1 MWLQSRGR
9 SQTGGDVFA
18 HGVTASEVLRTDA
31 GQFVL
36 AATHTGGGVMAFRVE
51 EDGSLTLTDSRIFS
65 DLVGPVL
72 TGKLA
77 LSETAT
83 GPVLFIGAGT
93 DRLVGYRIG
102 EDGSIGA
109 RVSMAYETV
118 QSEIADGN
126 DAMLRAWALHS
137 DTSPLP
143 DGSWQTGTVALDV
156 ADSDAGARVLAVGA
170 FDAHIAVMPRDGT
183 EEIAL
188 FGADQGLG
196 IAAPTALELV
206 ETDLGEWAILAAA
219 GSASLSVLAVTPD
232 GGLRPTD
239 HVIDTRGTRF
249 DGVQA
254 LASAKWGDEVL
265 IVAGG
270 SDHGL
275 TLFRLSP
282 DGRLVWLDT
291 LVHQTGDGL
300 YNISAL
306 SAVVTGETL
315 VVTAG
320 SQRDPGLS
328 TVTVPLTDLGV
339 SGHVATGGAGHD
351 LLISS
356 PTNAFLTGGP
366 GADIFALRMQEGP
379 VQITDFQPGL
389 DRLDLSDWP
398 MLRDATQLEITTTPQ
413 GAVVSYR
420 DFSVI
425 VGSDSGAGLTAADLF
440 PHGLQGPDRM
450 FFLQN
455 SDVSGGGGDSDGD
468 PPPPE
473 EPAPDPSPGEGP
485 QVVDRAGQGL
495 AETTVTLVPTVGAP
509 VVTQTDA
516 QGRFSLPPSPEGT
529 LMLTRFHTAGD
540 PAITA
545 SDALDVLRLAVGLDA
560 GAGPHDFIAAD
571 IDRSGQVTAA
581 DALDVLRIAVGLTP
595 KAPPEWVFIDNSA
608 DLSTIT
614 ARNVQYETG
623 LDLSGA
629 DPAGLSLTGILL
641 GNMDV

>member
-18 HGVTASEVLRTDA
+18 HGVTASEVVRTDA

-36 AATHTGGGVMAFRVE
+36 TATRAGGGVMAFRVE
-51 EDGSLTLTDSRIFS
+51 EDGALTLTDSRIFS

-72 TGKLA
+72 SGKLA
-77 LSETAT
+77 LSGTAS
-83 GPVLFIGAGT
+83 GPVLFVGAGS

-102 EDGSIGA
+102 EDGSIGD

-118 QSEIADGN
+118 LSEIADGN

-137 DTSPLP
+137 DTAPLS
-143 DGSWQTGTVALDV
+143 GGTWQTGTVALDI
-156 ADSDAGARVLAVGA
+156 AGTGAGAQVLAVGA
-170 FDAHIAVMPRDGT
+170 FDTDIAVMPRDGPA
-183 EEIAL
+183 EIAL
-188 FGADQGLG
+188 FGAEQGLG

-206 ETDLGEWAILAAA
+206 ETDLGQWAVLAAA

-239 HVIDTRGTRF
+239 HVIDTRDTRF
-249 DGVQA
+249 DDVQA
-254 LASAKWGDEVL
+254 LASATWGDEVL

-291 LVHQTGDGL
+291 LAHHTDAGL

-328 TVTVPLTDLGV
+328 TVTVPLSDLGI
-339 SGHVATGGAGHD
+339 SGEIATGGAGHD

-356 PTNAFLTGGP
+356 PENAFLTGGA
-366 GADIFALRMQEGP
+366 GADIFALRMQDGP
-379 VQITDFQPGL
+379 VQITDFQPGI

-398 MLRDATQLEITTTPQ
+398 MLRDAAQIEVTTTPQ

-450 FFLQN
+450 FFLQG
-455 SDVSGGGGDSDGD
+455 SDISDGGTPPDED
-468 PPPPE
+468 PTTPE
-473 EPAPDPSPGEGP
+473 EPAPLPSPDEVS
-485 QVVDRAGQGL
+485 QVVDRAGHGL
-495 AETTVTLVPTVGAP
+495 ADATVTLLPTGGAP

-516 QGRFSLPPSPEGT
+516 QGRFTLPPSPEGT
-529 LMLTRFHTAGD
+529 LLLTRFHTAGD

-595 KAPPEWVFIDNSA
+595 DTPQEWVFIDNAA
-608 DLSTIT
+608 DLGTIT
-614 ARNVQYETG
+614 ARDVAYETDLQ
-623 LDLSGA
+623 LDGS
-629 DPAGLSLTGILL
+629 DPGGLSFTAILL
-641 GNMDV
+641 GNMDS

>member
-9 SQTGGDVFA
+9 SLTGGDVFA
-18 HGVTASEVLRTDA
+18 HGVTASEVVRTDA

-36 AATHTGGGVMAFRVE
+36 AATREGVMAFRVE
-51 EDGSLTLTDSRIFS
+51 GNGALTLTDSRIFS
-65 DLVGPVL
+65 DLVAPIL

-77 LSETAT
+77 LAETTT
-83 GPVLFIGAGT
+83 GPVLFVGAGS

-109 RVSMAYETV
+109 RVSVDRATV
-118 QSEIADGN
+118 LTEITDGN

-137 DTSPLP
+137 DTAPLP
-143 DGSWQTGTVALDV
+143 DGAWQTGTVALDV
-156 ADSDAGARVLAVGA
+156 VGAHVIAVGA
-170 FDAHIAVMPRDGT
+170 FDSHIAVMPRDGT
-183 EEIAL
+183 AEIGL

-206 ETDLGEWAILAAA
+206 ETDLGQWAVLASA

-239 HVIDTRGTRF
+239 HVIDTRDTRF

-254 LASAKWGDEVL
+254 LASATWGDEVL

-291 LVHQTGDGL
+291 LVHATDDGL

-328 TVTVPLTDLGV
+328 TVTVPLIDLGM
-339 SGHVATGGAGHD
+339 SGQVATGGPGHD
-351 LLISS
+351 LLVSS
-356 PTNAFLTGGP
+356 PANAFLTGGA

-379 VQITDFQPGL
+379 VQITDFQPGI

-398 MLRDATQLEITTTPQ
+398 MLRDAAQIEVATTPQ

-425 VGSDSGAGLTAADLF
+425 VGSDSGAGLTAAEIF
-440 PHGLQGPDRM
+440 PHGLQGPDRI
-450 FFLQN
+450 FFFES
-455 SDVSGGGGDSDGD
+455 SDISGDGTVAD
-468 PPPPE
+468 DTPLPPE
-473 EPAPDPSPGEGP
+473 EPGPGAPLGDTP
-485 QVVDRAGQGL
+485 QVVDRAGHGL
-495 AETTVTLVPTVGAP
+495 AETTVTLVPTDGAP
-509 VVTQTDA
+509 FVTQTDS
-516 QGRFSLPPSPEGT
+516 QGHFTLPPSPEGT
-529 LMLTRFHTAGD
+529 LLLTRFHTAGD
-540 PAITA
+540 AAITA
-545 SDALDVLRLAVGLDA
+545 ADALDVLRLAVGLDA
-560 GAGPHDFIAAD
+560 GAGPLDFIAAD

-595 KAPPEWVFIDNSA
+595 DAPPEWVFIDSA
-608 DLSTIT
+608 ADFGTIT
-614 ARNVQYETG
+614 ARAVRYETDLQ
-623 LDLSGA
+623 LDGSGPA
-629 DPAGLSLTGILL
+629 DLSLTGILL
-641 GNMDV
+641 GNMDM